1 MGTETIVAARITQEE
16 KQLAMRLAEYFY
28 IKGYLKKPT
37 ISDLIRF
44 SLLFMNKF
52 YGDVENIINQKLFNV
67 AEKK

>member
-16 KQLAMRLAEYFY
+16 KQLAMQLAEYFY

>member
-1 MGTETIVAARITQEE
+1 MGTETIVAARITKEE
-16 KQLAMRLAEYFY
+16 KQLAMQLAEYFY

-44 SLLFMNKF
+44 SLLFMNRF
-52 YGDVENIINQKLFNV
+52 YSDVENIINQKLFNV